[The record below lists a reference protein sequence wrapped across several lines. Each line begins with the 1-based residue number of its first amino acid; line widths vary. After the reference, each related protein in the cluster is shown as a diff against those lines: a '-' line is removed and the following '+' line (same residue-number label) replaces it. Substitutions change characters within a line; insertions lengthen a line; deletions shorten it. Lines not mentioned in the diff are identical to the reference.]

1 MEAIDPQVRVGHV
14 HLKVSDLERSVRWYQ
29 EALGFEV
36 MQRWGG
42 EAAFLAA
49 GGYHHHIG
57 LNTWES
63 RGGRAPTPGTTGLY
77 HFALLYPD
85 RPGLGRALAR
95 LLAHG
100 VELDG
105 ASDHGVSEALYLHDP
120 DGNGIELYW
129 DRPEAQWP
137 RTADGQLRM
146 GSAPLDLPA
155 LLRAGPGEVAASSPA
170 LNTES

>member
-1 MEAIDPQVRVGHV
+1 MGVA
-14 HLKVSDLERSVRWYQ
+14 
-29 EALGFEV
+29 
-36 MQRWGG
+36 WG
-42 EAAFLAA
+42 A
-49 GGYHHHIG
+49 GADAGDHG
-57 LNTWES
+57 VVPF
-63 RGGRAPTPGTTGLY
+63 RP
-77 HFALLYPD
+77 LYPD